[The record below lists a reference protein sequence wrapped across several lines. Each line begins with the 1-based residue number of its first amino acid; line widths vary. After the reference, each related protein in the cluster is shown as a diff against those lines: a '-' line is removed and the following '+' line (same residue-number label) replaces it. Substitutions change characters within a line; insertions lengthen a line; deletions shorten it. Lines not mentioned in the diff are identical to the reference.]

1 MNRESRPHVLDLSS
15 TRNIRSRSST
25 SSFDYG
31 QSTSGSA
38 YSAGILSSLLEA
50 SPDPAFIAP
59 AAATQIVTNNH
70 GGFFDN
76 ETVISAGTPTIPV
89 TGPAL
94 RLLNQFLDYLLY
106 SFLAT
111 AKSTSLPI
119 LRTAVT
125 AVLNKKVA
133 RDTILGADEE
143 LHSYLGGTEGDEADG
158 NGQYKSESGD
168 WDLERAW
175 RRTRVRC
182 MVYSSLGDLEEDDE
196 AIYAPDYNLEGAV
209 GSQQYNL
216 NSGVH
221 GVVSPAVAIWLTAIL
236 EFIGEQTLLIA
247 GNATIARYSALRA
260 ASSAVEEKFGRSPV
274 PECPMVEELDTE
286 KVALNPSLGRI
297 WRQWRK
303 HLRGTGLSICSP
315 SDNTSYH
322 WSSRPSTSRS
332 LSGIEWTDAAGAI
345 ALPLPMPAYPEHLR
359 ASPGLGGEATASL
372 GKSLPDLMEDKLGE
386 GKMEEDIDTNN
397 PRTPLWETESNL
409 DGPARSEVTEFDDD
423 TTDIESWGL
432 AEYDDGRRPR
442 SMILFPWTVS
452 QFDLP
457 VDPMLIQRPRSLPPL
472 DTPLEIVEIAEL
484 IVPEHVLVG
493 SSTDLSLDVHQ
504 PQDAQSKIDKLMDR
518 IKLITLEQA
527 ELRKQ
532 LAANE
537 DLHSRPETN
546 ITGALERSLTVNTSI
561 EDDTDFESDA
571 PAEIEEVVR
580 FVRASNYVKAVS
592 PKEIQCITLTPSAG
606 RFKRRVK
613 GKTGKSSLT
622 ESNGGGSVKT
632 LNGPLTPVSEFQKLN
647 GEPPISDFREAIDTA
662 MGSSGDETS
671 PTPVGKSKI
680 FRKIPSDGL
689 SSAPSSPRPPSSHSK
704 NPSSSIS
711 TRPNCTEGRKNS
723 YSSSIQ
729 NSPSTPS
736 TFSDHSGRVRVRTS
750 SGGADDLRP
759 SSSMSRIIPRPIHS
773 SSSIASQISH
783 GLRSFMTWPGNS
795 GKRSDVD
802 DASSLR
808 SERLLHRSKTRD
820 EKERSFEELIQSGGT
835 IVCTLTPDEI
845 RGIELPEPSPSY
857 KAGDLEY
864 VQGGETPRPASRA
877 KSVAAKVPAN
887 LARDARVEEVT
898 TSRDLALF
906 LRSTG
911 PPEGTVGSLRAT
923 ASYSIMSNPSK
934 ASKIAGSGSST
945 ESSPSSGIQPAS
957 PTLTV
962 PSVMTLQRI
971 DTGLSTIQSNNKRRF
986 IAREAR
992 GSTGDSTSALAD
1004 FFRNTLPPIERGD
1017 VVHHRI
1023 SRSVAP
1029 FRTTMDSA
1037 QFDMAS
1043 GATQKPIREPTT
1055 ESGSTATDSYRS
1067 SMTSSTGL
1075 LNSAVKRNEDLVS
1088 AKLYIPKR
1096 APMRDGPVRTQR
1108 RVGDAYA
1115 IDDDDSD
1122 IESDIDLVI
1131 TAPSKPAR
1139 KEESLADFLRNATPP
1154 PSNYPKLEEV
1164 NINKKVP
1171 KKSSAVNLMAR
1182 LSRGP
1187 SRKSSISLPA
1197 FEKPQT
1203 HRPLQP
1209 IQRSDA
1215 FDGSR
1220 PPTVTPAQP
1229 TREGIGA
1236 KPMLQTAESFSR
1248 PVDLNPIHSLAG
1260 VNGTSQRPPKS
1271 QPKPVGEARGARITQ
1286 SSGMDEL
1293 AAFLR
1298 DSAPLSMGPAP
1309 ERRVGSREKDKEE
1322 SSGMNRFRSM
1332 TFRSKGKRKEVAGM
1346 V

>member
-15 TRNIRSRSST
+15 TRHIWSSSST

-31 QSTSGSA
+31 QSTSRSA

-70 GGFFDN
+70 SDFFDN

-133 RDTILGADEE
+133 RDAILGADEE
-143 LHSYLGGTEGDEADG
+143 LQSYLGGTEEDEADG
-158 NGQYKSESGD
+158 NGQYESESD
-168 WDLERAW
+168 VWDLERTW

-196 AIYAPDYNLEGAV
+196 AMYAPDYNLEGAV
-209 GSQQYNL
+209 GCQQYNL

-221 GVVSPAVAIWLTAIL
+221 GIVSPAVAIWLTAIL
-236 EFIGEQTLLIA
+236 EFVGEQTLLIA

-260 ASSAVEEKFGRSPV
+260 AWSAVEGKSGRSPV
-274 PECPMVEELDTE
+274 PDRPMVEELDTE

-297 WRQWRK
+297 WRKWRK
-303 HLRGTGLSICSP
+303 HLRGTGLYICSP
-315 SDNTSYH
+315 SDNTSHH

-332 LSGIEWTDAAGAI
+332 LSGIEWSDAPGAI
-345 ALPLPMPAYPEHLR
+345 ALPLPMPAYPEHSR

-372 GKSLPDLMEDKLGE
+372 EKSLPDLMEDKLGE
-386 GKMEEDIDTNN
+386 GKMEEDIDTKN
-397 PRTPLWETESNL
+397 PRTPLWESESNL
-409 DGPARSEVTEFDDD
+409 DGPAMSEVTEFDDD
-423 TTDIESWGL
+423 TNDIESWL

-442 SMILFPWTVS
+442 SLILFPWTVP

-472 DTPLEIVEIAEL
+472 ATPLEIVEIAEL

-493 SSTDLSLDVHQ
+493 SSTDLALDVHH
-504 PQDAQSKIDKLMDR
+504 PEDARSKIDKLMDR

-527 ELRKQ
+527 ELQKQ
-532 LAANE
+532 LAAD
-537 DLHSRPETN
+537 DLHSPPEITV
-546 ITGALERSLTVNTSI
+546 TGALERVLTVNTSI
-561 EDDTDFESDA
+561 GDDTDFESDA

-580 FVRASNYVKAVS
+580 FVRTSNYMKAVS
-592 PKEIQCITLTPSAG
+592 PKEIQCITVTPSAG

-613 GKTGKSSLT
+613 GKTGKSSST
-622 ESNGGGSVKT
+622 ESNGTGSVKT
-632 LNGPLTPVSEFQKLN
+632 LNGPLTPVSEFQMPN

-662 MGSSGDETS
+662 MGSSDDETL
-671 PTPVGKSKI
+671 PTPVGKPKI
-680 FRKIPSDGL
+680 FKEIPSDGL
-689 SSAPSSPRPPSSHSK
+689 SSAPSSPRPPSLHSK
-704 NPSSSIS
+704 NPSSSSS
-711 TRPNCTEGRKNS
+711 TRPDCTEVRKNS

-729 NSPSTPS
+729 NDPSTPS
-736 TFSDHSGRVRVRTS
+736 TFSDRSGRVRVRTS

-759 SSSMSRIIPRPIHS
+759 SSSMSRIIPRPIHTS
-773 SSSIASQISH
+773 SSMASQNSH
-783 GLRSFMTWPGNS
+783 GLKSFMTWAGDS

-845 RGIELPEPSPSY
+845 RGMELPEPSPSY

-864 VQGGETPRPASRA
+864 VHGGETPRPASRA
-877 KSVAAKVPAN
+877 KSVAAKVPAS
-887 LARDARVEEVT
+887 LARDARVEDVT
-898 TSRDLALF
+898 VSRDLALF

-923 ASYSIMSNPSK
+923 TSYSTMSNPSK
-934 ASKIAGSGSST
+934 ASEIVGSGSST
-945 ESSPSSGIQPAS
+945 ESSPSAGIQPAS
-957 PTLTV
+957 PALTV

-971 DTGLSTIQSNNKRRF
+971 DTRPSTMQSNNKKRF
-986 IAREAR
+986 IAREAS

-1004 FFRNTLPPIERGD
+1004 FFRNTLPPIEGED
-1017 VVHHRI
+1017 IVHHRI

-1037 QFDMAS
+1037 EFDMAS
-1043 GATQKPIREPTT
+1043 GATKKPIREPTT

-1075 LNSAVKRNEDLVS
+1075 LNSAVKRNEDLMS
-1088 AKLYIPKR
+1088 AKLYIPKG
-1096 APMRDGPVRTQR
+1096 APIHDGPVRTQR
-1108 RVGDAYA
+1108 RVRDPYA
-1115 IDDDDSD
+1115 IDDDDFD
-1122 IESDIDLVI
+1122 IEGDIDLVI
-1131 TAPSKPAR
+1131 TAPSQSAR

-1154 PSNYPKLEEV
+1154 PSKHPKFEEV

-1171 KKSSAVNLMAR
+1171 KKSSAVNLMTR

-1187 SRKSSISLPA
+1187 SRKSSIS
-1197 FEKPQT
+1197 EKPQT

-1220 PPTVTPAQP
+1220 PPTETPTQP

-1236 KPMLQTAESFSR
+1236 KPMLHTAESFSR

-1260 VNGTSQRPPKS
+1260 VNGTSQRSPNS
-1271 QPKPVGEARGARITQ
+1271 RPKPVGEARAARITQ

-1298 DSAPLSMGPAP
+1298 DSAPPSMGPAP
-1309 ERRVGSREKDKEE
+1309 DRRVGSREKDKEE
-1322 SSGMNRFRSM
+1322 SSGMNKFRSM